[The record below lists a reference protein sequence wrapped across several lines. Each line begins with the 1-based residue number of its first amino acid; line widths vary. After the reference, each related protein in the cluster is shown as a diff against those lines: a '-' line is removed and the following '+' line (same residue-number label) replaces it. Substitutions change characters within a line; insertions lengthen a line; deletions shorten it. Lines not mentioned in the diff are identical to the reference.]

1 MLRKTSQ
8 TQKDTLSCFLSS
20 VDLRY
25 YMIHPIYLIS
35 YDMKVE
41 AGEGRELQ
49 RGKEEKG
56 EAMRLRSS
64 ET

>member
-35 YDMKVE
+35 YYMKVE

>member
-1 MLRKTSQ
+1 
-8 TQKDTLSCFLSS
+8 
-20 VDLRY
+20 
-25 YMIHPIYLIS
+25 
-35 YDMKVE
+35 MKVE
-41 AGEGRELQ
+41 AGEGREPQ

>member
-1 MLRKTSQ
+1 
-8 TQKDTLSCFLSS
+8 
-20 VDLRY
+20 
-25 YMIHPIYLIS
+25 
-35 YDMKVE
+35 MKVE